1 MNLRK
6 DITCS
11 QALGQVEAGSEVQQP
26 RVDDIILFK
35 QYKKARK
42 YVYASI
48 NGSV

>member
-1 MNLRK
+1 
-6 DITCS
+6 
-11 QALGQVEAGSEVQQP
+11 VQQP